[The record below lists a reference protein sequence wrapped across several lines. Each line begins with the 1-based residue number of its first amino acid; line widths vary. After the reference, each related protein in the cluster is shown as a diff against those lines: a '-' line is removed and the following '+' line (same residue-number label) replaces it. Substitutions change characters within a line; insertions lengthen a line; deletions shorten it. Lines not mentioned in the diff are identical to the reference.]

1 MTVVSAVDVEREARM
16 GLAVLMLGESK
27 LLAEVAADGPVA
39 VWERLRSAGDGSV
52 WARRA
57 QLVDVDELAAA
68 TTSAGA
74 RFIIPSDEEWP
85 TALADLDETEGSWAP
100 VGLWVKGINLR
111 EMGQCVTIVGAR
123 ACTTYGEHAAVTLAA
138 DLALEGIT
146 IVSGMAYGVDAAAH
160 RGALGVGGTTIAVVA
175 SGIDRPYP
183 SANAALARRIT
194 ETGALVSELPP
205 GAEANRAA
213 FASRNRIMAAL
224 ATTTVVVESAARSGA
239 VMTANWSTR
248 LGRATGAMPG
258 PITSSLSEVPHRMI
272 REGQAQ
278 LVTAAADIPR

>member
-1 MTVVSAVDVEREARM
+1 M
-16 GLAVLMLGESK
+16 GLAAVMLGESK

-74 RFIIPSDEEWP
+74 RFMIPSDEEWP
-85 TALADLDETEGSWAP
+85 TALADLDETEDSWAP
-100 VGLWVKGINLR
+100 VGLWIKGINLR

-272 REGQAQ
+272 REGHAQ

>member
-1 MTVVSAVDVEREARM
+1 MTVVSAVDVEREACM
-16 GLAVLMLGESK
+16 GLAAVMMGESK
-27 LLAEVAADGPVA
+27 LLAEVSADGPVS
-39 VWERLRSAGDGSV
+39 VWERLRSDGDGS
-52 WARRA
+52 ASRRA
-57 QLVDVDELAAA
+57 QMVDVDELAAA
-68 TTSAGA
+68 TTTAGA

-85 TALADLDETEGSWAP
+85 DALADLDEIEGSWAP
-100 VGLWVKGINLR
+100 VGLWVKGIDLR
-111 EMGQCVTIVGAR
+111 QMGQCVTIVGAR

-160 RGALGVGGTTIAVVA
+160 RGALGVRGTTIAVVA

-205 GAEANRAA
+205 GAEASRSA

-239 VMTANWSTR
+239 VMTANWSNS
-248 LGRATGAMPG
+248 LGRATGAVPG
-258 PITSSLSEVPHRMI
+258 PVTSSLSEVPHRMI

-278 LVTAAADIPR
+278 LIATAADIPR